1 MHPDVHPCRAA
12 CYDAARKAAQ
22 TMAASGI
29 DPLRVTPRREGIFVV
44 ADGTTL
50 PWQEFGLPDGPAF
63 VLANG
68 IGVRWPGLALQIG
81 ALQSSCR
88 VLCWDYR
95 GMGPSRL
102 GRDDADVSM
111 ERHAEDVLALLSNLR
126 IDRAIFAGWSM
137 GVQVSL
143 EVLRRSPERVA
154 GFVALLGTHGRPFR
168 GAFPGPVA
176 RATES
181 LFALALRFP
190 VLAQAPLDLAVKLPD
205 LAFAVLRRALF
216 VGPDADRRV
225 FDGNVRW
232 VAGTDRRVYLR
243 TMLELSAHDASDVL
257 PRVRCP
263 ALIVCGS
270 RDHLTPPK
278 VAREMAA
285 AIPGA
290 EYVELPGGTHFGL
303 IEHAAALNERLV
315 AFAERV
321 ARSCVPEGEPVA
333 TTPRSHNPR

>member
-1 MHPDVHPCRAA
+1 MT
-12 CYDAARKAAQ
+12 AR
-22 TMAASGI
+22 GI
-29 DPLRVTPRREGIFVV
+29 DPLRVTPRCEGTFV
-44 ADGTTL
+44 ADDGTTL
-50 PWQEFGLPDGPAF
+50 PWQEFGLADGPAF

-81 ALQSSCR
+81 ALADRCR
-88 VLCWDYR
+88 VVCWDYR

-102 GRDDADVSM
+102 GRPDADVSM
-111 ERHAEDVLALLSNLR
+111 GRHAEDLLALLSQLK

-143 EVLRRSPERVA
+143 EVIRRAPERVA

-168 GAFPGPVA
+168 GAFPRPVA

-190 VLAQAPLDLAVKLPD
+190 FLAQGPLDLAVALPD
-205 LAFAVLRRALF
+205 LAFAVLTRALF

-243 TMLELSAHDASDVL
+243 TMLELAEHDASDVL

-263 ALIVCGS
+263 ALIVCGT

-315 AFAERV
+315 AFLDRV
-321 ARSCVPEGEPVA
+321 HGG
-333 TTPRSHNPR
+333 